1 MADAGFDGRSHESR
15 YNAPGVAYVEA
26 RKTVKARRL
35 SARRAALWAV
45 VPCTLVLAGCQG
57 AIQGDWYLAEAT
69 PNRQVFSIDKASF
82 RADGTYSATTTIE
95 GVTNNE
101 KGTYEFSGFKLTLL
115 PQAGGQRS
123 YTASMQPG
131 QLQLATGNRRIVL
144 KKGTKGQ

>member
-1 MADAGFDGRSHESR
+1 MKTRKLPAWRAVLW
-15 YNAPGVAYVEA
+15 AALPGVWLL
-26 RKTVKARRL
+26 T
-35 SARRAALWAV
+35 
-45 VPCTLVLAGCQG
+45 GCQG